1 MNTYGD
7 RGLVKLSDVIDLLQA
22 AREEGPCDVRE
33 LIFRVYDLP
42 RYPEVV
48 CSTIED
54 MIEHRKKKVNDIA
67 AGDIE

>member
-1 MNTYGD
+1 MSDWGSN
-7 RGLVKLSDVIDLLQA
+7 GLVKLSDVIDLLQA

-33 LIFRVYDLP
+33 LISKAYTLP

-54 MIEHRKKKVNDIA
+54 MIERRKKEEDAK
-67 AGDIE
+67 